1 MPSKRHKLPTSNS
14 LKITRHRQLNIN
26 KWKMYH
32 EKEVVFISIYY
43 VKRIKKRKYIRNK
56 AGQSHKG
63 ISWLREHKN
72 LKCFLSNNSILKF
85 EVKFKKEIVNNTIV
99 FWA

>member
-1 MPSKRHKLPTSNS
+1 MPSKRYKLPTSNS

-56 AGQSHKG
+56 DGQSHKG

-85 EVKFKKEIVNNTIV
+85 EAKI
-99 FWA
+99 